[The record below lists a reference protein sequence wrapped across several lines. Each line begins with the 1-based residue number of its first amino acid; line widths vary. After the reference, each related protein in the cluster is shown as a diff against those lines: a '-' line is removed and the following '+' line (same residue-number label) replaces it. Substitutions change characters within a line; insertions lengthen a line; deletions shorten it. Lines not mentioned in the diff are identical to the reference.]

1 MYPCSLYPR
10 FSSKTRASGYSC
22 PFHNMASDMKV
33 VSIQEDRF
41 SDVIV
46 HLRKNF
52 FADEPLNK
60 AVKLCKRGE
69 PHAALE
75 RHSLAT
81 LQQGFSRMAVTEDG
95 VIAGVALNGT
105 VKKSEREEAESRLL
119 ETADEKFKAIFTLLY
134 GVNEKVD
141 LFSTYDIEEL
151 FECRILSVD
160 ENFRGKGLA
169 STLMTDSMETAKQA
183 GFKVFKADATGVYS
197 QKICENFGFKTVAEI
212 PYSEIDENIRPPP
225 PHEALKLMVKILE

>member
-1 MYPCSLYPR
+1 MHPCSLDPR
-10 FSSKTRASGYSC
+10 LSSKTRASGYSC
-22 PFHNMASDMKV
+22 PFHNMASDLKV

-52 FADEPLNK
+52 FSDEPLNK

-81 LQQGFSRMAVTEDG
+81 LQQGFSRMAVTDSG

-105 VKKSEREEAESRLL
+105 VKKSEREKAESRLL

-141 LFSTYDIEEL
+141 LFSTYNTEEL

-160 ENFRGKGLA
+160 ENFRGRGLA

-183 GFKVFKADATGVYS
+183 GFKYDSFYRYSKLTRLVYTPRKS
-197 QKICENFGFKTVAEI
+197 
-212 PYSEIDENIRPPP
+212 
-225 PHEALKLMVKILE
+225 VKILDLKLWQKFRTAK